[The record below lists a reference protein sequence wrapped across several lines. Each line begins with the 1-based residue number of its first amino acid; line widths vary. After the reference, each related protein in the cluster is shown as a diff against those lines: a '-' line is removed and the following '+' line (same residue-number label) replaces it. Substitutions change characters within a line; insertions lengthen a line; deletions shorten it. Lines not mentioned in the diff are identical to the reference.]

1 MNSVYNFNLYKGHL
15 LIKATFSGSLQ
26 CPLYTG
32 LTVST
37 LEVFELTLKGSY
49 RIGGV
54 MVVKPAL
61 VTTSIMQKLVLY
73 DVMVVR

>member
-1 MNSVYNFNLYKGHL
+1 MNSVYNFNLY
-15 LIKATFSGSLQ
+15 IKATFSGSLE
-26 CPLYTG
+26 CPLYTD
-32 LTVST
+32 LAVST
-37 LEVFELTLKGSY
+37 LKVFELTLKGSY
-49 RIGGV
+49 SISGV

>member
-1 MNSVYNFNLYKGHL
+1 MPF
-15 LIKATFSGSLQ
+15 I
-26 CPLYTG
+26 PLYTG